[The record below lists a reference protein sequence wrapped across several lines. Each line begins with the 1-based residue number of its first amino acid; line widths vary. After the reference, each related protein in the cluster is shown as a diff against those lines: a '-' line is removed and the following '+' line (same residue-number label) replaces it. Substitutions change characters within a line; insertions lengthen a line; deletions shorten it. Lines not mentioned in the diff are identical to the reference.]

1 MGAPL
6 SVVIRSEPLFRHAN
20 AALYFAFRQRV
31 DYAQSTF
38 FRTLEERLYGH
49 GLSGL
54 DAAAQAGMIR
64 AEVDM
69 LNRAERNIII
79 TRFASDPK
87 EWIAARL
94 EILDVVIATLGTGMH
109 SRRLIDAL
117 VQKHFGKSLT
127 LVFIAFKFGVH
138 RNTVA
143 PKWRSVR
150 AMLWK
155 LEDRAM
161 LEITDALAAAGVIE
175 K

>member
-6 SVVIRSEPLFRHAN
+6 SVVIQSEPLFRHAN

-49 GLSGL
+49 RLSGL
-54 DAAAQAGMIR
+54 DATAQAGMIR
-64 AEVDM
+64 AEVDR
-69 LNRAERNIII
+69 LERPKRYIII
-79 TRFASDPK
+79 SRFASDPK
-87 EWIAARL
+87 EWLTARL
-94 EILDVVIATLGTGMH
+94 ELLDIVIATLGTGMH
-109 SRRLIDAL
+109 NRRLIDAL
-117 VQKHFGKSLT
+117 VQKHFGKHLS

-150 AMLWK
+150 NTLWK

-175 K
+175 E